1 MKRSIILFLTV
12 ALTHALPAQTG
23 QIKHKVCWFD
33 LQIAQHIGL
42 NSWSNADYVNNGFHP
57 TAITEFRGVFNL
69 AIIKKRVGI
78 FADMGLGIMPAP
90 KMQSLDLEKMPTPY
104 SGTQYY
110 LRETFSGP
118 DNGNPGANFKMTFGA
133 FGKIP
138 ANDALTIM
146 PYLGAGF
153 MTMPQTKYEVMLKEQ
168 GSNMQY
174 QTTYIWNYQDNYE
187 YGAGFMTMPQT
198 KYEVM
203 LKEQGSNMQY
213 QTTYSWNYQDN
224 YEYNEPEL
232 FGYFTGRLNFKYR
245 VSSKTNLLFGLE
257 YTRFFET
264 LDFYGKY
271 SNIFNENIE
280 KEFIVKGN
288 KVNMFGISVG
298 ISF

>member
-174 QTTYIWNYQDNYE
+174 QTTY
-187 YGAGFMTMPQT
+187 
-198 KYEVM
+198 
-203 LKEQGSNMQY
+203 
-213 QTTYSWNYQDN
+213 SWNYQDN

-257 YTRFFET
+257 YTRFYDS